1 MSKSFITVS
10 LLIILASAC
19 SRPLA
24 ATTPSAEIQ
33 FAQPMAT
40 ATPTALFN
48 TIDAVSTHT
57 PSVVTATA
65 ASSCSAPAPHVQIG
79 QKVTVTVENWDKLK
93 LRSKPEIS
101 SDTMILDLEQYS
113 RLEIL
118 EGPECVSSAEAGD
131 SYWFWKVKV
140 LPSGEIGWVAE
151 GDASHYYIEN
161 AHG

>member
-1 MSKSFITVS
+1 MSKSFIAVF
-10 LLIILASAC
+10 LLIILSSSC
-19 SRPLA
+19 SRPLVSTPA
-24 ATTPSAEIQ
+24 AEQIQ

-40 ATPTALFN
+40 ATPTALFSMTN
-48 TIDAVSTHT
+48 TAATQT

-65 ASSCSAPAPHVQIG
+65 APSCSAPAPYVQIG

-101 SDTMILDLEQYS
+101 SDTVILDLEQYS
-113 RLEIL
+113 QLEIL
-118 EGPECVSSAEAGD
+118 EGPECASSAETGD

-151 GDASHYYIEN
+151 GDSSHYFIEN
-161 AHG
+161 SHR